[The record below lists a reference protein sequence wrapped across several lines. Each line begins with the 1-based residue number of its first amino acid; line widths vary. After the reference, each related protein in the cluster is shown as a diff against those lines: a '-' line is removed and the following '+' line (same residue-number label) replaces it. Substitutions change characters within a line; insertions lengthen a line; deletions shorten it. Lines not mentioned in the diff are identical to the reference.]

1 MRIESVRGMNKVT
14 ANVRSPAFPPA
25 MQKLD
30 PSGVHFDF
38 IFITYMAV
46 VLCYSLYMPLLSVE
60 MGNRH
65 GKGWRKCKC
74 SPQNKL
80 RGFAPTWLKNITVRG
95 ILEKSW
101 LAHAVETGFAQAG
114 LSRPAKA
121 EPDER

>member
-1 MRIESVRGMNKVT
+1 MNKVT
-14 ANVRSPAFPPA
+14 ASVRSPAFPPA

-30 PSGVHFDF
+30 TRGVHFDF
-38 IFITYMAV
+38 TYITYMAV
-46 VLCYSLYMPLLSVE
+46 VLCYSLYVPLLSVE

-80 RGFAPTWLKNITVRG
+80 RGFATIWLKNITVQC

-101 LAHAVETGFAQAG
+101 LADAVEAEVAKAG
-114 LSRPAKA
+114 LSSHAKA
-121 EPDER
+121 EPDGR

>member
-1 MRIESVRGMNKVT
+1 MRIESVRGMYKVT
-14 ANVRSPAFPPA
+14 TSVGSPAFPPA

-30 PSGVHFDF
+30 PKGDHFDF

-80 RGFAPTWLKNITVRG
+80 RGFAPTWLKNITVQCV
-95 ILEKSW
+95 LEKSW
-101 LAHAVETGFAQAG
+101 LADAVQAE
-114 LSRPAKA
+114 LAKADLQRPA
-121 EPDER
+121 RT